1 MAEEER
7 TLTGEG
13 EISPEMGESIPET
26 APEAAPGAVPAPAA
40 EAAPGT
46 GQAEAIAAAVAEA
59 RARWQ
64 AEQEEQVARAVAAER
79 QRYDALTREQAL
91 GQALGEAGL
100 NPAFAPLLRG
110 ENQEEDRARL
120 ALFQTLLRAQLSDA
134 VAQRM
139 RGAEIPREPGKPQGY
154 DRARLSAMSAREIN
168 EQWEA
173 ISAAMEQQ

>member
-1 MAEEER
+1 MAEESNI
-7 TLTGEG
+7 LIGGEG
-13 EISPEMGESIPET
+13 ISPEMGEATPD
-26 APEAAPGAVPAPAA
+26 APG
-40 EAAPGT
+40 EAQENA

-59 RARWQ
+59 RARWLE
-64 AEQEEQVARAVAAER
+64 EQEEQVARAVAAER

-110 ENQEEDRARL
+110 ANREEDQARL

-139 RGAEIPREPGKPQGY
+139 RGTEVPREPGKPQGY
-154 DRARLSAMSAREIN
+154 DRARLSTMSAREIN

-173 ISAAMEQQ
+173 ISAAIAQQ